1 MLTKV
6 NISIIEKMSDRSWII
21 RILLYYDNIFSLMT
35 VWVELLTLEGFHM
48 GNHVYIIDHL
58 QI

>member
-35 VWVELLTLEGFHM
+35 VRFELLTLEGFHM
-48 GNHVYIIDHL
+48 GNHVYIIDNL
-58 QI
+58 